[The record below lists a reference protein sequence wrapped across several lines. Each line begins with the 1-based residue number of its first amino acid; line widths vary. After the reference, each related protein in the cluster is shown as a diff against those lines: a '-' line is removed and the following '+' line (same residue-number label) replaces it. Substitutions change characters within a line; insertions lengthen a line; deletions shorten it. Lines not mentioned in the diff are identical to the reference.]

1 VRRAASIV
9 YKKNTRSG
17 TVVMASTQFE
27 REQRFLP
34 SWRSAAARE
43 GIICIVGDQ
52 MLPKS
57 ALANHRLAFAA
68 AHGVGA
74 RPVHPIT
81 GH

>member
-1 VRRAASIV
+1 M
-9 YKKNTRSG
+9 RSG
-17 TVVMASTQFE
+17 AVVMASTQFE
-27 REQRFLP
+27 TEQRFLP
-34 SWRSAAARE
+34 TDFFYSSRPKRNVHGGRA
-43 GIICIVGDQ
+43 GIVCIVGDQ

-68 AHGVGA
+68 VHGAGA